1 MYSEWTYHIHQ
12 INNTVHCWLHIHVQL
27 QGCTRLY
34 TNPNYKAAQGCAN
47 CIFLAPGISPSN
59 GGWGCLRKIQ
69 LLGKYQYKSH
79 VKMKNHNPNQRAPM
93 CFIQDLSL
101 DVAAAYKKQIC
112 IDDTWLCFHVIVFHE
127 IARLVRAQVPRNVG
141 CSHKQTQQTHVAHF
155 CKWQRLIG
163 YHWVIDSRN
172 VCWTKKTEKKNAT
185 MFFQLRS
192 QGNNFW
198 DTRICISFHKSTDL
212 HKSSVSPITFLLCF
226 FSGFFIRRGAQ
237 ITMVW
242 PVELAINVLSI
253 QEIEPTA
260 VP

>member
-93 CFIQDLSL
+93 CFIQDLWL
-101 DVAAAYKKQIC
+101 DVAAAYKK
-112 IDDTWLCFHVIVFHE
+112 TNLYRRH
-127 IARLVRAQVPRNVG
+127 LTLLPRHSISWDCTAG
-141 CSHKQTQQTHVAHF
+141 TCPSPTECGMLSQTNTTNTRCTLLQMAKTHWISLGHRF
-155 CKWQRLIG
+155 RKCLLNQKDW
-163 YHWVIDSRN
+163 
-172 VCWTKKTEKKNAT
+172 EKKRNDVFPTSLAR
-185 MFFQLRS
+185 Q
-192 QGNNFW
+192 Q
-198 DTRICISFHKSTDL
+198 
-212 HKSSVSPITFLLCF
+212 FLGYSYMYIF
-226 FSGFFIRRGAQ
+226 
-237 ITMVW
+237 
-242 PVELAINVLSI
+242 P
-253 QEIEPTA
+253 
-260 VP
+260 